1 MNQILEQI
9 SSWHPV
15 ALRRRFDV
23 QSTQPAVSCVPNRPA
38 SRYTNSKSALAV
50 LALVVGLTGC
60 ALQPIEP
67 QAANSPQST
76 QEAAL
81 SLFSRGEAGK
91 LPAAWEPLVLLRTK
105 KQTQYGLVT
114 KENRTVLHARAEG
127 ASSGLMQHV
136 RADPL
141 QQPWLEW
148 QWKISQ
154 LVNTADNTQRATED
168 SPVRIILGFDGDKDN
183 LPFADQILF
192 ETAKLV
198 TGYDFPYATLMYIW
212 ENKAPV
218 GTVIRS
224 THSSRIRMMV
234 AEQGPQGV
242 GKWRNFTRNIVEDYE
257 KAFGEKPGKLI
268 GVGVLT
274 DTDNTGETVEA
285 WYGDIRLLRQ
295 RGILT
300 AEESSPETPASTPSS
315 LVVGQSK

>member
-1 MNQILEQI
+1 MNRILEQMRNWRAAAPSHI
-9 SSWHPV
+9 
-15 ALRRRFDV
+15 DV
-23 QSTQPAVSCVPNRPA
+23 QGARHALSCAPVQSAILHTR
-38 SRYTNSKSALAV
+38 SKFTPAV
-50 LALVVGLTGC
+50 LALALGLTGC
-60 ALQPIEP
+60 AQQNIKPQP
-67 QAANSPQST
+67 ASSLVST
-76 QEAAL
+76 PEATF
-81 SLFSRGEAGK
+81 SLFSQSEAGR
-91 LPAAWEPLVLLRTK
+91 LPRAWEPLVLVRTK
-105 KQTQYGLVT
+105 KQTQYELVT
-114 KENRTVLHARAEG
+114 KENRTVLYARAEG
-127 ASSGLMQHV
+127 ASSGLMQQV
-136 RADPL
+136 QADPMH
-141 QQPWLEW
+141 QPWLEW
-148 QWKISQ
+148 QWKISK

-234 AEQGPQGV
+234 AEQGPEGV
-242 GKWRNFTRNIVEDYE
+242 GRWRNFTRNIVEDYE

-300 AEESSPETPASTPSS
+300 ANESSTDSAASS